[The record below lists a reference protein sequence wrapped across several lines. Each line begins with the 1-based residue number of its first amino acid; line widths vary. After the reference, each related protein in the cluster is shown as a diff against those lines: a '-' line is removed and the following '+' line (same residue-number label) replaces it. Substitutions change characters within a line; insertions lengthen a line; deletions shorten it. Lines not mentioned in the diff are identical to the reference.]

1 MIIKGYKKY
10 DRRRIFM
17 ANKLNQKTS
26 IEELLIDEI
35 EYNSNND
42 WDKLCDDCSSLIEE
56 ANMSEK
62 DIDDI
67 VEKVKHGII

>member
-1 MIIKGYKKY
+1 MANKLNHAKLMYEKV
-10 DRRRIFM
+10 

-35 EYNSNND
+35 EYNSDND
-42 WDKLCDDCSSLIEE
+42 WDKLCDDCSSLIEK
-56 ANMSEK
+56 ANMTEK

-67 VEKVKHGII
+67 VKKVKNGII

>member
-1 MIIKGYKKY
+1 MIIKSYKKY

-26 IEELLIDEI
+26 
-35 EYNSNND
+35 
-42 WDKLCDDCSSLIEE
+42 
-56 ANMSEK
+56 MTEK

-67 VEKVKHGII
+67 VKKVKNGII

>member
-1 MIIKGYKKY
+1 
-10 DRRRIFM
+10 M

-35 EYNSNND
+35 EYNSDND
-42 WDKLCDDCSSLIEE
+42 WDKLCDDCSSLIEK
-56 ANMSEK
+56 ANMTEK

-67 VEKVKHGII
+67 VKKVKTGMI